1 MTPFLFLSF
10 LILHD
15 MRIHIT
21 ILFCLIIS
29 SCQAQNPP
37 SLSKEQA
44 ARQVEP
50 SELTELSYKRQTR
63 GYNSLMT
70 INPKTIVIYNSNG
83 KSESYTYPNREWDSI
98 RYLVQKIEVSKLPYL
113 KAPTD
118 KRLYDG
124 AAAATLTLV
133 KDKTA
138 YSSSTFDDG
147 YPPREISD
155 LVIKLLALEK
165 AAINN

>member
-1 MTPFLFLSF
+1 MRNFLVFF
-10 LILHD
+10 TVILIAG
-15 MRIHIT
+15 
-21 ILFCLIIS
+21 
-29 SCQAQNPP
+29 CQAQNPP

-70 INPKTIVIYNSNG
+70 INPKTIVIYNSNV
-83 KSESYTYPNREWDSI
+83 KSESYTYPNKEWDSI

-133 KDKTA
+133 KDKTS

-147 YPPREISD
+147 YPPRKISD